1 MKHSVDGCY
10 VIEQQKNI
18 MLVDV
23 QGAFD
28 EATAEKYHQD
38 IQQLTDQMSGT
49 PWGSLITFRGDGVIT
64 PDAEHQLRETTQYRQ
79 EKGMIAIA
87 VVILNSTNADI
98 KQMQCQRIYH
108 DLQIQFH
115 VFSDSENASNWLNDY
130 VDQALPVTS

>member
-10 VIEQQKNI
+10 LIEQQNNI

-23 QGAFD
+23 QGEFD
-28 EATAEKYHQD
+28 EATAEKYHKD
-38 IQQLTDQMSGT
+38 IQQLTDKMSGK
-49 PWGSLITFRGDGVIT
+49 PWGSLITFRGKGVIA

-108 DLQIQFH
+108 DCQIQFH
-115 VFSDSENASNWLNDY
+115 VFSDSENASNWLTEY
-130 VDQALPVTS
+130 VDDAS